1 MYNLTNQPTQKPA
14 RLIGPLGSTINK
26 EKEER
31 MKKNIISLLVLF
43 ITILSGCTTPINN
56 LLLPPV
62 TTIEG
67 HITKV
72 NDGGFVIKDNSGEI
86 YVAAKLPGSK
96 VNVSTGDVVKVY
108 GNLRSGMDKIFDSYV
123 IKKQSGEQIIIDNP
137 PPLILFVIQ
146 SSFKE

>member
-1 MYNLTNQPTQKPA
+1 
-14 RLIGPLGSTINK
+14 
-26 EKEER
+26 
-31 MKKNIISLLVLF
+31 MKKNSISLLVLF
-43 ITILSGCTTPINN
+43 ITTLSGCTTPINN
-56 LLLPPV
+56 LSLPPV

-67 HITKV
+67 RITKV
-72 NDGGFVIKDNSGEI
+72 GDGGFVIKDNSGEI
-86 YVAAKLPGSK
+86 YVAAKLPDSK